1 MKIKIFLLLS
11 LFAAII
17 LVNNNARAENFAPV
31 GAIWYY
37 TFILSPFPPM
47 GTSYTKFESTKDTV
61 VNGWDCKKIELSRTY
76 DCSGNI
82 VNTIQYYILYSI
94 DNKVYEIENNQQYLL
109 YDFSKNAGEYWVMPK
124 YDNITVYVD
133 SVRNIVLTNG
143 QTRRVQYV
151 HNSSSIYPWR
161 FTGRIIENIGF
172 ETFLFPLPD
181 IVPCPGGGPIR
192 CYYESGIIVHSEL
205 LPCDYSTVGINKL
218 DVEQDGI
225 LVKNPINHQI
235 DIQITDVSLLPIQTI
250 AVYNNLGKL
259 ICQQY
264 NITNTSYIIDFS
276 NKSNGF
282 YYVKIILNNNQTI
295 IKKIIKQ

>member
-1 MKIKIFLLLS
+1 MKKILLLLL

-17 LVNNNARAENFAPV
+17 VVNNNARAQNFAPV

-37 TFILSPFPPM
+37 TFILPPFPPM

-124 YDNITVYVD
+124 YDNDTVYVE
-133 SVRNIVLTNG
+133 SVSNIVLTNG
-143 QTRRVQYV
+143 QTRRVQHV
-151 HNSSSIYPWR
+151 HNSSLSFPWW
-161 FTGRIIENIGF
+161 FTGDIIENIGYKNL
-172 ETFLFPLPD
+172 LFPYGLA
-181 IVPCPGGGPIR
+181 IPCDDGGTIR

-205 LPCDYSTVGINKL
+205 LPCDYSTVGINKNN
-218 DVEQDGI
+218 VEQDKI
-225 LVKNPINHQI
+225 LVKNPINYQI

-259 ICQQY
+259 ICQQN

-276 NKSNGF
+276 GKSNGF